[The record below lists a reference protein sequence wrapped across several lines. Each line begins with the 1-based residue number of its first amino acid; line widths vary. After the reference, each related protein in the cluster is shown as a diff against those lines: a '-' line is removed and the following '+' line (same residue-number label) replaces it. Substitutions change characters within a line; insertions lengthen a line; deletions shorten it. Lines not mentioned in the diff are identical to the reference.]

1 MHLQGKYLQG
11 EMMYAIVEISGFQF
25 KAEKNAILRVPLLN
39 TAQPG
44 ESLTFDRV
52 LLLRNEE
59 EILVGQPV
67 VEGAAVIA
75 EVIEHGKGKKVV
87 IFHTKKR
94 KGYRVKKGY
103 REQFTNI
110 KVTEIRA

>member
-1 MHLQGKYLQG
+1 
-11 EMMYAIVEISGFQF
+11 MYAIVEISGFQF
-25 KAEKNAILRVPLLN
+25 RAEKNAVLRVPLLN

-44 ESLTFDRV
+44 QTLEFDRV

-59 EILVGQPV
+59 EIKVGQPV

-75 EVIEHGKGKKVV
+75 EVIEHGKGKKVI
-87 IFHTKKR
+87 IFHSKRR

-110 KVTEIRA
+110 KVTDIRA

>member
-1 MHLQGKYLQG
+1 
-11 EMMYAIVEISGFQF
+11 MYAIVEISGFQF

>member
-1 MHLQGKYLQG
+1 
-11 EMMYAIVEISGFQF
+11 MMYAIVEISGFQY
-25 KAEKNAILRVPLLN
+25 KAEKNVVLRVPLLN

-44 ESLTFDRV
+44 QILEFDRV

-59 EILVGQPV
+59 EIKVGQPV

-103 REQFTNI
+103 REQYTNI
-110 KVTEIRA
+110 KITEIRV

>member
-1 MHLQGKYLQG
+1 
-11 EMMYAIVEISGFQF
+11 MYAIVEISGFQF
-25 KAEKNAILRVPLLN
+25 KAEKNAVLRVPLLN

-59 EILVGQPV
+59 EIKVGQPV

-103 REQFTNI
+103 REKFTNI

>member
-1 MHLQGKYLQG
+1 
-11 EMMYAIVEISGFQF
+11 YAIVEISGFQF
-25 KAEKNAILRVPLLN
+25 RAEKNAVLRVPLLN

-44 ESLTFDRV
+44 DSLEFNRV

-59 EILVGQPV
+59 EIMVGQPV

-75 EVIEHGKGKKVV
+75 EVVEHGKGRKLI
-87 IFHTKKR
+87 IFHSKKR

-103 REQFTNI
+103 REQYTSI
-110 KVTEIRA
+110 KVTDIRS

>member
-1 MHLQGKYLQG
+1 
-11 EMMYAIVEISGFQF
+11 MYAIVEISGFQF
-25 KAEKNAILRVPLLN
+25 KAEKNAVLRVPLLN

-44 ESLTFDRV
+44 QMLEFDRV

-59 EILVGQPV
+59 EIKVGQPV

-103 REQFTNI
+103 REQYTNI

>member
-1 MHLQGKYLQG
+1 
-11 EMMYAIVEISGFQF
+11 MYAIVEISGFQF
-25 KAEKNAILRVPLLN
+25 RAEKNAVLRVPLLN